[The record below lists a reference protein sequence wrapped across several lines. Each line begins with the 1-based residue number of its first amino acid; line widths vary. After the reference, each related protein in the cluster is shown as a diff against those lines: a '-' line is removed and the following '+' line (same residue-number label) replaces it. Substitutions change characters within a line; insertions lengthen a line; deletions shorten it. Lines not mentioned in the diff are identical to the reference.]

1 MLTILEASSPEEQNH
16 VTYIYIVRSRSLSS
30 ENHFLERRPIDKRAT

>member
-1 MLTILEASSPEEQNH
+1 MLTILKASSPEEQNQ

-30 ENHFLERRPIDKRAT
+30 ENHFLEQGP